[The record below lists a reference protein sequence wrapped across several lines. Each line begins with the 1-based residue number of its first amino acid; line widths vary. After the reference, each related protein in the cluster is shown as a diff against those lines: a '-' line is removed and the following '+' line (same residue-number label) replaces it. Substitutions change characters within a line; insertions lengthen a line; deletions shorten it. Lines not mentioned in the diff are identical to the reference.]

1 MKKEARNKLTK
12 LVITNIL
19 CQSLGPSLYRGSTV
33 LNFIFQKVWG
43 GELAPPAPP
52 SARALT
58 VGSGIKT
65 TILGQSGQAMTSTDQ
80 AEGTYHQR

>member
-1 MKKEARNKLTK
+1 MKQYEKEARNKLTN
-12 LVITNIL
+12 LVILNIV

-33 LNFIFQKVWG
+33 LNFILFFKKWG
-43 GELAPPAPP
+43 GGADP
-52 SARALT
+52 LT

-65 TILGQSGQAMTSTDQ
+65 TILGHSGQVMTSTDQ